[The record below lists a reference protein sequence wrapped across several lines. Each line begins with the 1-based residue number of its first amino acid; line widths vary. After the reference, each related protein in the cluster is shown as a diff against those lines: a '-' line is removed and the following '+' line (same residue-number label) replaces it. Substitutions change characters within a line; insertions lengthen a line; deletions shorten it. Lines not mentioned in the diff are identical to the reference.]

1 MSAIPLRLLI
11 LGAHPDDAE
20 YHAGGLAI
28 SYCQAGHV
36 VKMVSVTNGES
47 GHYAMSGPR
56 LAAIRKE
63 EARASGALI
72 GATYEVWDHPDGRL
86 QATIEMREKI
96 IRAIRSFQP
105 DLVLTHRPNDYHPDH
120 RAVGQLVQ
128 DASYLVTV
136 PPICPDVPILRRDPV
151 VGYLPDLFTKPAPL
165 QADVVVDIT
174 REIDQIVRMMA
185 CHQSQFF
192 DWLPYNERR
201 LEEVPRDETARLAW
215 LRQWYEDKV
224 RPRAERF
231 RPQLIAAYGPDRG
244 RAIQFCEAFEIS
256 EYACPLDE
264 TARQRLFGFASRSTS
279 SQ

>member
-1 MSAIPLRLLI
+1 MPVPLLRLLI

-20 YHAGGLAI
+20 YHAGGLANI
-28 SYCQAGHV
+28 YRQAGHV

-47 GHYAMSGPR
+47 GHYAMSGAK

-63 EARASGALI
+63 EALASGALI
-72 GATYEVWDHPDGRL
+72 GAIYDVWDQPDGRL
-86 QATIEMREKI
+86 QATLEMREKI
-96 IRAIRSFQP
+96 IREIRSFQP

-151 VGYLPDLFTKPAPL
+151 VAYLPDLFTKPVPL

-174 REIDQIVRMMA
+174 PQMGQIVRMMA

-201 LEEVPRDETARLAW
+201 LEEVPRDEAARLAW
-215 LRQWYEDKV
+215 LRGWYEAKI

-231 RPQLIAAYGPDRG
+231 RKELIGTYGPDHG
-244 RAIQFCEAFEIS
+244 RAVQYCEAFEIS
-256 EYACPLDE
+256 EYACPLDQE
-264 TARQRLFGFASRSTS
+264 ARKKLFWFV
-279 SQ
+279 